1 MENKFRSDFTVGPD
15 RQEEIENNKLMVQ
28 LANIKDNLT
37 AFINEAERRIGSLES
52 KTSNLSAYDSEIREL
67 KDHIKRMETGLHL
80 DFKTTQDILRARLE
94 HEMNIER
101 ARLDFEQQ
109 LKQKENELKAQ
120 QVKIRN
126 DLLLKIGGIIGP
138 ILIAAAAFITN
149 WLNNL

>member
-1 MENKFRSDFTVGPD
+1 MENKFRNDFTIGPD
-15 RQEEIENNKLMVQ
+15 RQEDIENNKLMQQ

-37 AFINEAERRIGSLES
+37 AFIDEAEKRLGTLES
-52 KTSNLSAYDSEIREL
+52 RTSTLSAYDTEIREL
-67 KDHIKRMETGLHL
+67 KEHIKRMETGLHL

-109 LKQKENELKAQ
+109 LKQKENELKEQ

-126 DLLLKIGGIIGP
+126 DLLLKIGGIIAP

-149 WLNNL
+149 WFNNL

>member
-15 RQEEIENNKLMVQ
+15 RQEDIENNKLMQQ

-37 AFINEAERRIGSLES
+37 AFIDEAERRIGTLES
-52 KTSNLSAYDSEIREL
+52 KTSSLSAYESEIREL
-67 KDHIKRMETGLHL
+67 KEHIKRMETGLHL

-109 LKQKENELKAQ
+109 LKQKESELKEQ
-120 QVKIRN
+120 QTKIRN
-126 DLLLKIGGIIGP
+126 DLLLKIGGIIAP

-149 WLNNL
+149 WFNNL

>member
-1 MENKFRSDFTVGPD
+1 MENKFSNDFTVGPD

-37 AFINEAERRIGSLES
+37 AFIDEAERRIGHLES
-52 KTSNLSAYDSEIREL
+52 TTSSLSAYEYEIREL
-67 KDHIKRMETGLHL
+67 KEHIKRMESGLHL

-109 LKQKENELKAQ
+109 LKQKESELKEQ
-120 QVKIRN
+120 QVRIRN

>member
-1 MENKFRSDFTVGPD
+1 MENKFKNDFTVGPD
-15 RQEEIENNKLMVQ
+15 RQEEIENNKLMQQ

-37 AFINEAERRIGSLES
+37 AFINEAERRIGHLES
-52 KTSNLSAYDSEIREL
+52 TTSSLSAYEYEIREL
-67 KDHIKRMETGLHL
+67 KEHIKRMESGLHL

-109 LKQKENELKAQ
+109 LKQKESELKEQ
-120 QVKIRN
+120 QVRIRN